1 MRNTWLVIR
10 REYLERVR
18 TKAFMISTVLVP
30 IFMLAVTVGPQK
42 LAMMKTSGSHVIVV
56 VASSTEFGDAFQ
68 QQLNRAGEDA
78 DRKFA
83 STIDLNAT
91 PAERD
96 ALRAKLGAHQIDG
109 FIWATD
115 DAIAA
120 RKVTYTA
127 RETSDFMEMGS
138 LRRAVTVAAM
148 QLRLTARGLTND
160 DVDQLLKPIEL
171 DTVQFQAGKENKLNG
186 ASAFILA
193 FSMVIFLYTT
203 LLMYGITVMRSVLE
217 EKSSRIIEVLLASI
231 SARALMVGK
240 IVGVGAVGLTQVLIW
255 AIAGAVFSA
264 PAMVAAKGMG
274 LNLTI
279 PIPVLVFFPV
289 FFVLG
294 YLLYS
299 ASFAAL
305 GAAVN
310 SEQEAQQFQMIV
322 MMPIIFSIVMMMFV
336 IRQPNAPLSVG
347 LSMFPFTAP
356 ILMYLRIVVQTPPL
370 WQIATCLA
378 ILVATIYGM
387 MSLCARIYRVGI
399 LMYGKRPTLPE
410 IMKWL
415 RYA

>member
-18 TKAFMISTVLVP
+18 TKAFLISTLLVP

-42 LAMMKTSGSHVIVV
+42 LAMMKTSGSHTVVV
-56 VASSTEFGDAFQ
+56 VASSQEFGNAFL
-68 QQLNRAGEDA
+68 QQLNSAGADA

-83 STIDLNAT
+83 ASIDLNAT

-96 ALRAKLGAHQIDG
+96 ALRAKLSARLIDG

-115 DAIAA
+115 DAVAA
-120 RKVTYTA
+120 RKVTYMA

-148 QLRLTARGLTND
+148 QRRLAARGLTSE
-160 DVDQLLKPIEL
+160 DVNQLLKPIEL
-171 DTVQFQAGKENKLNG
+171 DTVQFQAGKESKLNG
-186 ASAFILA
+186 ASAFLLA

-240 IVGVGAVGLTQVLIW
+240 IVGVGAVGLTQVLLW

-264 PAMVAAKGMG
+264 PALMAAKGMG
-274 LNLTI
+274 VDLKI
-279 PIPVLVFFPV
+279 PIPVLIFFPI

-299 ASFAAL
+299 ANFAAL
-305 GAAVN
+305 GASVN

-356 ILMYLRIVVQTPPL
+356 IIMYLRIVVQTPPM

-378 ILVATIYGM
+378 ILLATIYGM